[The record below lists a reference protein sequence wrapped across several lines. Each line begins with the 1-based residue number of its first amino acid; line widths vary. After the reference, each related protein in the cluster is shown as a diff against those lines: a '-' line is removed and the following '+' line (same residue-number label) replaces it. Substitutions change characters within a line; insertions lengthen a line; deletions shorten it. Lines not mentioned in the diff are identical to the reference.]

1 MRNRIADNG
10 PAYLIGIAHRSE
22 TGVTVF
28 IESPTGFQRVRV
40 DSSGEVR
47 RGDHWPRET
56 YGPREKFASALRK
69 TDPKQGILS
78 VDIRV
83 YTLDGEFLLQ
93 LIQERNLQPT
103 LVP

>member
-22 TGVTVF
+22 GGVTVF

-83 YTLDGEFLLQ
+83 YTLDGEFLLH